1 MNLLSNFC
9 QQMGKK
15 SENGK
20 NGPTHKPRY
29 RASAKISF
37 IAIQPFHW
45 CRQNA
50 HKNIKVTVSVSVSAA
65 VRVSLVLFFALL
77 CQLGLVL
84 QLGPV

>member
-1 MNLLSNFC
+1 MNLLPNAC

-37 IAIQPFHW
+37 IIAISTFNW
-45 CRQNA
+45 CQQNA
-50 HKNIKVTVSVSVSAA
+50 RKQYYRYCV
-65 VRVSLVLFFALL
+65 
-77 CQLGLVL
+77 G
-84 QLGPV
+84 